1 MVYTPLDL
9 RATAGQMY
17 ATARDVAWTIVAC
30 RLGEAV
36 EFGVASTDITAH
48 RAYRDQWRV
57 ARCGFFAFGV
67 TTISAFVSPFVSGT
81 RAVHVSGRIGTFAG
95 PLGGSRVLK
104 RYLFSV
110 VVFTILI
117 GVIYLLLGVAPLV
130 VFLTV
135 VVSLSGFLTAVLLL
149 KRRLDVSTEKALET
163 TAPGY
168 FTNLAAQ
175 KLFMEALLVGDFW
188 AVASAVASIL
198 LLAFFMPYS
207 LAKSI
212 IQHQTKTQ

>member
-1 MVYTPLDL
+1 M
-9 RATAGQMY
+9 
-17 ATARDVAWTIVAC
+17 
-30 RLGEAV
+30 
-36 EFGVASTDITAH
+36 
-48 RAYRDQWRV
+48 
-57 ARCGFFAFGV
+57 
-67 TTISAFVSPFVSGT
+67 
-81 RAVHVSGRIGTFAG
+81 
-95 PLGGSRVLK
+95 LK

-117 GVIYLLLGVAPLV
+117 GVIYLLLGVSPLV

-163 TAPGY
+163 AAPGY
-168 FTNLAAQ
+168 FTNLVIQ
-175 KLFMEALLVGDFW
+175 RIIVEALLVGDFW

>member
-17 ATARDVAWTIVAC
+17 ATAANVAWTIVAR

-36 EFGVASTDITAH
+36 AFGVAFTDITAH

-57 ARCGFFAFGV
+57 ARCGFYAFGM
-67 TTISAFVSPFVSGT
+67 TTISSFISPFVAGQ
-81 RAVHVSGRIGTFAG
+81 RALRVAGVLGIVAG
-95 PLGGSRVLK
+95 PLRGSRMLK

-110 VVFTILI
+110 AFFTILI

-163 TAPGY
+163 AAPGY
-168 FTNLAAQ
+168 FTNLATQ
-175 KLFMEALLVGDFW
+175 KLFAEALLVGDFW

-207 LAKSI
+207 LAKFI

>member
-1 MVYTPLDL
+1 M
-9 RATAGQMY
+9 
-17 ATARDVAWTIVAC
+17 
-30 RLGEAV
+30 
-36 EFGVASTDITAH
+36 
-48 RAYRDQWRV
+48 
-57 ARCGFFAFGV
+57 
-67 TTISAFVSPFVSGT
+67 
-81 RAVHVSGRIGTFAG
+81 
-95 PLGGSRVLK
+95 LK

-110 VVFTILI
+110 AVFTILL

-163 TAPGY
+163 AAPGY
-168 FTNLAAQ
+168 FTNLVIQ
-175 KLFMEALLVGDFW
+175 RIIVEALLVGDFW
-188 AVASAVASIL
+188 AVASAVAGIL

-212 IQHQTKTQ
+212 IQHQTKSTQ

>member
-17 ATARDVAWTIVAC
+17 TTAIDVAWTIVAR

-36 EFGVASTDITAH
+36 AFGVASNDITAH
-48 RAYRDQWRV
+48 RAYRDQWR
-57 ARCGFFAFGV
+57 ATRCGFYAFGM
-67 TTISAFVSPFVSGT
+67 TTISSFISPSVAGQ
-81 RAVHVSGRIGTFAG
+81 RAVHVAGGLGTVAG
-95 PLGGSRVLK
+95 PLRGFRVLK
-104 RYLFSV
+104 RYLFSFA
-110 VVFTILI
+110 VFTILI
-117 GVIYLLLGVAPLV
+117 GVIYFLLGVAPLV
-130 VFLTV
+130 IFLTV

-149 KRRLDVSTEKALET
+149 KRRLNVSTGRALET
-163 TAPGY
+163 AAPGY
-168 FTNLAAQ
+168 FINLATQ
-175 KLFMEALLVGDFW
+175 KLFVEALLIGDFW

-207 LAKSI
+207 LAKFI

>member
-1 MVYTPLDL
+1 M
-9 RATAGQMY
+9 
-17 ATARDVAWTIVAC
+17 
-30 RLGEAV
+30 
-36 EFGVASTDITAH
+36 
-48 RAYRDQWRV
+48 
-57 ARCGFFAFGV
+57 
-67 TTISAFVSPFVSGT
+67 
-81 RAVHVSGRIGTFAG
+81 
-95 PLGGSRVLK
+95 LK
-104 RYLFSV
+104 RYLFSFA
-110 VVFTILI
+110 VFTILI

-163 TAPGY
+163 AAPGY
-168 FTNLAAQ
+168 FINLATQ
-175 KLFMEALLVGDFW
+175 KLSVEALLVGDFW

-212 IQHQTKTQ
+212 IQHQIKSTR

>member
-1 MVYTPLDL
+1 
-9 RATAGQMY
+9 MY
-17 ATARDVAWTIVAC
+17 ATATDVTWTIVAR

-36 EFGVASTDITAH
+36 AFGVASTDITAH

-57 ARCGFFAFGV
+57 ARCGFYAFGV
-67 TTISAFVSPFVSGT
+67 MTASSFVSPFVSGM
-81 RAVHVSGRIGTFAG
+81 RAVDVSGRIGTVAG
-95 PLGGSRVLK
+95 PLGVFALK

-110 VVFTILI
+110 AVYTILI

-163 TAPGY
+163 AAPGY
-168 FTNLAAQ
+168 FTNLATQ

-188 AVASAVASIL
+188 AAASAVTGIL

-207 LAKSI
+207 LAKFT
-212 IQHQTKTQ
+212 IQHQTKSTQ